1 MTLELLKISKN
12 VKKKSKFDSTEI
24 RNLCFS
30 KDTFRTQT
38 RKSQAK
44 KGSKCYWKKYLQYIY
59 LTKVLYSEYVK
70 NLCFNKKANNPSF
83 KKWTKYL
90 NNHFTEENLWMANK
104 AYSTSLVIKEMK
116 MKNAM
121 RFYYTP
127 MGMTK
132 RKKMNNA
139 VCTRM
144 QRNWNTHIVDGHRKC
159 YRLFG
164 KDFDNFS

>member
-127 MGMTK
+127 LG
-132 RKKMNNA
+132 
-139 VCTRM
+139 
-144 QRNWNTHIVDGHRKC
+144 
-159 YRLFG
+159 LL
-164 KDFDNFS
+164 